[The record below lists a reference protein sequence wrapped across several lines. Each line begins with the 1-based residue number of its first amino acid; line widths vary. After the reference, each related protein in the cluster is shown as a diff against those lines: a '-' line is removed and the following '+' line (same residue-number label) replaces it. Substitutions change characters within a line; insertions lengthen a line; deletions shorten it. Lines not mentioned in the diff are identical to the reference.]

1 MNHTEYDMLYKNLH
15 EIDSTS
21 EEDEEEEEQEEVQNL
36 IKHRKHIF
44 NFVIDSKDRNWLGND
59 TDTFNF
65 QVKFGGDSDTFETY
79 QKNRYNTL
87 TQKYELQTQTEKYL
101 SSKIMSFPIN
111 IKNIESISI
120 QSLILPCRLYYLG
133 GANYKHILDL

>member
-1 MNHTEYDMLYKNLH
+1 MNHTEYDLLYKNLH

-21 EEDEEEEEQEEVQNL
+21 EEEEEEEQEQEEVQNL

-44 NFVIDSKDRNWLGND
+44 NFVIDSKDRNWVGNA

-79 QKNRYNTL
+79 QKKL
-87 TQKYELQTQTEKYL
+87 
-101 SSKIMSFPIN
+101 
-111 IKNIESISI
+111 
-120 QSLILPCRLYYLG
+120 
-133 GANYKHILDL
+133 H